1 MPIYTVKSGNK
12 SIAADFEVEFTE
24 AALSSEASVTSF
36 CLSVL
41 RSATGKGAQSVD
53 ISLCKALGKGDVR
66 RGAVRDVTNALLES
80 GFSEGIDFYLLLPE
94 GYGSWETLEGY
105 EALEGLISDNT
116 HFFGGGAYP
125 KAAFGSIA
133 PSAPKSLEA
142 ETSDGDIDG
151 APNSV
156 SAFFVPENAAP
167 SAPPKKRLRP
177 AGSAKGGALQKSC
190 APSIGEALEELDE
203 SFSEMLL
210 RKITESGMTDP
221 ECYKRAN
228 VDRKH
233 FSKIRSNKNYRPSKQ
248 TAVAFAIAL
257 RLDLDETRVL
267 LEKAGFALSGS
278 VVFDVIIR
286 YFIEKGQ
293 YDIHEINRVL
303 YAYDQSL
310 LGA

>member
-1 MPIYTVKSGNK
+1 MPIYTVKKRTEG
-12 SIAADFEVEFTE
+12 IAFDYEAEFCE
-24 AALSSEASVTSF
+24 SALSGETSVTSF
-36 CLSVL
+36 CLSML
-41 RSATGKGAQSVD
+41 RTATGNGAQSVL
-53 ISLCKALGKGDVR
+53 ISLCKALDGKNVR
-66 RGAVRDVTNALLES
+66 SGAVRDITNVLVES
-80 GFSEGIDFYLLLPE
+80 GFSDGIDFYLLLPE
-94 GYGSWETLEGY
+94 DYGRWDTLDGYGELES
-105 EALEGLISDNT
+105 LIYDNT
-116 HFFGGGAYP
+116 PFFGGRTDSPALP
-125 KAAFGSIA
+125 NDFDSSC
-133 PSAPKSLEA
+133 PFECMEESLESSADDLTEYCSHIVQEKA
-142 ETSDGDIDG
+142 EPRKKFLPTTFISRSNASKKSG
-151 APNSV
+151 ARS
-156 SAFFVPENAAP
+156 
-167 SAPPKKRLRP
+167 
-177 AGSAKGGALQKSC
+177 
-190 APSIGEALEELDE
+190 LEEAVTALDE

-257 RLDLDETRVL
+257 RLDIDETRVF

-293 YDIHEINRVL
+293 FDIHEINRVL

>member
-1 MPIYTVKSGNK
+1 MPIYIVKSGTE
-12 SIAADFEVEFTE
+12 SIISDLEVEFTE
-24 AALSSEASVTSF
+24 AALSSEISVTSF

-41 RSATGKGAQSVD
+41 RSATGKGAQSVAL
-53 ISLCKALGKGDVR
+53 SLCKALG
-66 RGAVRDVTNALLES
+66 RGEVQKSAVRDVTNALLES
-80 GFSEGIDFYLLLPE
+80 GFADGIDFYLLLPE
-94 GYGSWETLEGY
+94 GYGSWDTLEGY
-105 EALEGLISDNT
+105 EELENLICDKT
-116 HFFGGGAYP
+116 RFFGRSLSSKAMLGG
-125 KAAFGSIA
+125 IA
-133 PSAPKSLEA
+133 LSAPAGCEA
-142 ETSDGDIDG
+142 ETCDGVIDDS
-151 APNSV
+151 PKDF
-156 SAFFVPENAAP
+156 SALSAPENAAP
-167 SAPPKKRLRP
+167 FAPPEKWLDYV
-177 AGSAKGGALQKSC
+177 GSARGRASRESC
-190 APSIGEALEELDE
+190 ATSLDEALEGLDE

-233 FSKIRSNKNYRPSKQ
+233 FSKIRSNKDYRPSKQ
-248 TAVAFAIAL
+248 TAHAFAIAL
-257 RLDLDETRVL
+257 PMNLDDTRAF

-293 YDIHEINRVL
+293 FDIHEINRVL